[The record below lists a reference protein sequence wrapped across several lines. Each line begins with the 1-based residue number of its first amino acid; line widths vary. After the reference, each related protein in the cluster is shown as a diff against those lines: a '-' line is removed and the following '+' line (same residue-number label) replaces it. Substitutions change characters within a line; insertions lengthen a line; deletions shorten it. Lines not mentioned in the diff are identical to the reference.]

1 MLTNNLT
8 GGEVLQMFME
18 AQLLTYVAM
27 LKAVW
32 CRQSHDLCTQQ
43 EAFVF
48 FAPVKWLEILPE
60 SHFADVFCGRK

>member
-1 MLTNNLT
+1 MLTNNMT

-18 AQLLTYVAM
+18 AHLLTYVAM

-48 FAPVKWLEILPE
+48 FAPVK
-60 SHFADVFCGRK
+60 